1 MREVK
6 QVIVVRSDTEPPM
19 RKGKFGGQCGHAV
32 IAFLQRKARETANC
46 HQKKRVDPDRDQAS
60 TTDVWDLLG
69 LSVAEKQWM
78 NDGLSTKVVLKAETL
93 AELLDVA
100 GKAAEA
106 GLEVNV
112 ITDAAKT
119 EFAEPTVTCV
129 AIGPD
134 YVDLIDPF
142 TRHLKLA

>member
-1 MREVK
+1 MRHVK

-19 RKGKFGGQCGHAV
+19 RKGKFGGQCGHAA
-32 IAFLQRKARETANC
+32 IAFLQKKGGTASLA
-46 HQKKRVDPDRDQAS
+46 DLATAS
-60 TTDVWDLLG
+60 TIDVWDLLC
-69 LSVAEKQWM
+69 LSEAEKQWM

-93 AELLDVA
+93 ADLMNVA
-100 GKAAEA
+100 GKAVEA

-134 YVDLIDPF
+134 YVDLIDPL